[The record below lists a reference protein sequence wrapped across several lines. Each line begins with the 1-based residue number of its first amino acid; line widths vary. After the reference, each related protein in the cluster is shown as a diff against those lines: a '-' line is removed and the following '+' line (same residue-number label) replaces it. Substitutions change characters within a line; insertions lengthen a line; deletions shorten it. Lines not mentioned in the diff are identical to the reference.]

1 MLEGGVKKIL
11 PTMYFFGMY
20 LLRYFMYG
28 IRTGSD
34 LTKAKKGLFI
44 HKLSGTLRLLL
55 KVHDWKV

>member
-34 LTKAKKGLFI
+34 LTKAKKGFSYI
-44 HKLSGTLRLLL
+44 WYSEIVIKST
-55 KVHDWKV
+55 